1 MSLVSKAWFTIA
13 DEQLWRS
20 LPSLLPLLKLFLEDT
35 REVGEVYW
43 HVPTVRFLR
52 TLDEH
57 DWEPALRRSCH
68 VKVIDAGLPKA
79 KMHYDRTAL
88 EALAAC
94 PSPSSFLPALKTLIL
109 PDDIFSSAKDI
120 AEAVYQTLLS
130 PHLASFGISRCVSG
144 NHTFDWD
151 PPLLEGI
158 SRACPKVS
166 RLIIDVVTPHS
177 SLFTVLE
184 HWTRLRSVQMKLVG
198 LFDLSHIL
206 GILRGLPSLLSLEID
221 LGGTSA
227 ELTDPP
233 IHNACSLL
241 QELTVSETS
250 ALLAFA
256 ITRWLG
262 VRHLRLLR
270 LLYVQ
275 GRYMSDT
282 DMLEMM
288 QYIGSQGSSTLS
300 HVEFRLADGYDCELS
315 PECLSPLSSFRDIRY
330 LAISGY
336 DSLLTEADYNDC
348 ARWWPELRTFELDVY
363 RNDGCIRCSLEV
375 LLAFAEHCPHLNS
388 LTVPLDAIK
397 SPPAIPQSLRH
408 ASLIYLDVLE
418 GAEINDLR
426 QVALFL
432 HNLFPNLETVA
443 TSFREEPNEYYDYGM
458 CWFAVSEIVNVLRM
472 VKERGV

>member
-1 MSLVSKAWFTIA
+1 
-13 DEQLWRS
+13 
-20 LPSLLPLLKLFLEDT
+20 
-35 REVGEVYW
+35 
-43 HVPTVRFLR
+43 
-52 TLDEH
+52 
-57 DWEPALRRSCH
+57 
-68 VKVIDAGLPKA
+68 
-79 KMHYDRTAL
+79 MHYDRTTL

-94 PSPSSFLPALKTLIL
+94 PSPLSFLPALKTLIL

-120 AEAVYQTLLS
+120 AEAVYPTLLS
-130 PHLASFGISRCVSG
+130 PRLASFGILQRVSNG
-144 NHTFDWD
+144 RTFDWD

-158 SRACPKVS
+158 SRACPKVA
-166 RLIIDVVTPHS
+166 RLSIDVM
-177 SLFTVLE
+177 
-184 HWTRLRSVQMKLVG
+184 QLVG
-198 LFDLSHIL
+198 RFDLSHIL
-206 GILRGLPSLLSLEID
+206 GILRGLPNLLSLEID
-221 LGGTSA
+221 LKGASA

-241 QELTVSETS
+241 QELTVSDTG

-256 ITRWLG
+256 ITRWFG
-262 VRHLRLLR
+262 IRHLRLLR
-270 LLYVQ
+270 LQYIQ

-315 PECLSPLSSFRDIRY
+315 PECLSPLSSFRDMRY

-336 DSLLTEADYNDC
+336 DSLLTEADYSDC
-348 ARWWPELRTFELDVY
+348 ARWWPELRTFELDVT
-363 RNDGCIRCSLEV
+363 RDDGCIRCSLEV
-375 LLAFAEHCPHLNS
+375 LLVFAEHCPHLNS

-397 SPPAIPQSLRH
+397 TPPAIPQSLRH
-408 ASLIYLDVLE
+408 LSLLSLDVLE

-432 HNLFPNLETVA
+432 YNLFPNLETVA